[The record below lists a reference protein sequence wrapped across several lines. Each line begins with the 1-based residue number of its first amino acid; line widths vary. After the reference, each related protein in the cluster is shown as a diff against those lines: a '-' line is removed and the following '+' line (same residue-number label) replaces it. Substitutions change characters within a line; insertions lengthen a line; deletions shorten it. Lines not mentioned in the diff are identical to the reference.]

1 MALRED
7 LWPRATLPD
16 GASEVSPEGVFGRLV
31 FGVVGNSPEL
41 ISKVQP
47 QIIGGGSRGAGQDGR
62 NWTSGSNSADGV
74 YFALPATHPLYTIGV
89 EFTIFQVAEIASW
102 GAYSSLL
109 CVPYRVTSWADPFG
123 AFGFQRENANN
134 TVRVWGS
141 YGGTGAQF
149 SNTTTLTVKA
159 GAGNR
164 YVMAAARYTGG
175 CRFLINGAYNDSVA
189 GSNTSSAVDWTNKQP
204 LSILNRSDSNNG
216 EGTTGSASITLIFK
230 GALSQA
236 ELYWLAENY
245 RDVCGQ
251 QSIWAPVSAG
261 GGSSLDLTQT
271 TGVALAATVSASG
284 DIQIGTNFNLTQSS
298 AVGLTGSLATTGN
311 IQIGTTFNLAQTA
324 NVGLAGAVGV
334 SGDIQILSGSLDLT
348 QTAAVAMSGTVGLS
362 GDIQIGTS
370 FNLAQTAAV
379 GLTGVVGT
387 TGNIQ
392 IGTSFNLA
400 QSVALAMAGSVAVS
414 GDLQSGTAPVI
425 TQSFG
430 NFGWDPRKRLSW
442 KRKELREE
450 LEAALDDAPKAV
462 QELVRVPGPDVS
474 EVGVRGA
481 LDTIREALRQKRD
494 GSVHVVRQEIDE
506 LHEALETVATFT
518 REREAARQARR
529 RKQQAFLLLS

>member
-1 MALRED
+1 MAMREE
-7 LWPRATLPD
+7 LWSRQQLPQNAHTLSKD
-16 GASEVSPEGVFGRLV
+16 GIFKNLV
-31 FGVVGNSPEL
+31 FAAIGNGPEL
-41 ISKVQP
+41 ISGVQP
-47 QIIGGGSRGAGQDGR
+47 QRIGSASRAAGRDGPT
-62 NWTSGSNSADGV
+62 WASTSTSADGV
-74 YFALPATHPLYTIGV
+74 YYALPATHPIYTLGTD
-89 EFTIFQVAEIASW
+89 FTIFQIAQIDSWVSFSALFCIPYANGTWTSPFGAIGLGKNSTSDQVRIW
-102 GAYSSLL
+102 GAY
-109 CVPYRVTSWADPFG
+109 G
-123 AFGFQRENANN
+123 
-134 TVRVWGS
+134 
-141 YGGTGAQF
+141 
-149 SNTTTLTVKA
+149 
-159 GAGNR
+159 GAGLNYDNTNAITVSAGGR
-164 YVMAAARYTGG
+164 YVIGAARYSGG
-175 CRFLINGAYNDSVA
+175 ARFLINGQFDETAT
-189 GSNTSSAVDWTNKQP
+189 GSNRTTAPDLSGKQP
-204 LSILNRSDSNNG
+204 VCLLNRSNSNTG
-216 EGTTGSASITLIFK
+216 EGTSGSTSICLVFR
-230 GALSQA
+230 GALSEA
-236 ELYWLAENY
+236 ELRWLEINY
-245 RDVCGQ
+245 RDVCGPEI
-251 QSIWAPVSAG
+251 IWVSTSAG
-261 GGSSLDLTQT
+261 GGSLDLTQT
-271 TGVALAATVSASG
+271 TGVALAGTVSTSG

-414 GDLQSGTAPVI
+414 GDIQSGTAPVI

-481 LDTIREALRQKRD
+481 LDTIREALRQKRG